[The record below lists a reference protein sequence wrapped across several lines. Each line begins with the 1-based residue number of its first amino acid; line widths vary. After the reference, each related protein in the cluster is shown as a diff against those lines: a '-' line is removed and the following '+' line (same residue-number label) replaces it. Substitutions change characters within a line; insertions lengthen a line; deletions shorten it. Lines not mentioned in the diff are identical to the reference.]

1 MTPNAA
7 RGWVLLEMMVSLA
20 IFVMTATAVLSAL
33 DRGLSSAERT
43 RDRAKAVDLALST
56 MVKLEAGL
64 GTVQSLVGPV
74 PAWEPPLVS
83 EGPFDES
90 APGGFSETI
99 PEDSMWEV
107 EIDTMRS
114 EFPGLT
120 LVTVTVVKRA
130 GLDSESLVASYTLHQ
145 LVRLGDEDADTVGEL
160 DDMAVEA
167 SQGEGR

>member
-1 MTPNAA
+1 MSRTAA

-20 IFVMTATAVLSAL
+20 IFVVTALAVLSAL
-33 DRGLSSAERT
+33 DRGIASAERT

-83 EGPFDES
+83 DGPFDES
-90 APGGFSETI
+90 APGGFSETV
-99 PEDSMWEV
+99 PEDTMWEV
-107 EIDTMRS
+107 EIDTLRS

-120 LVTVTVVKRA
+120 HVTVTVVKRA
-130 GLDSESLVASYTLHQ
+130 GMDSDALVASYTLHQ
-145 LVRLGDEDADTVGEL
+145 LVRLGDEGEDTVGEL

-167 SQGEGR
+167 SRAEGR